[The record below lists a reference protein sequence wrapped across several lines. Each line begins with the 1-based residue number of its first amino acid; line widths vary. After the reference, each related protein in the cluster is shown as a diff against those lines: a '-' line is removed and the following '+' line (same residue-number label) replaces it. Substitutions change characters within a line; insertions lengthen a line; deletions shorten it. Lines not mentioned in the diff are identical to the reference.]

1 MASRHVTETLCFT
14 LTVVHIYIYMWG
26 RTRGKSGNIDGS
38 RPLYPAVN
46 ILDPRNIIAMYTEH
60 KHQTERLIFEGIEP
74 EQDLEWYHKL
84 RSDPSVAQWLEPN
97 IVAPW
102 TKAKGAKSLQV
113 DGALVE

>member
-1 MASRHVTETLCFT
+1 
-14 LTVVHIYIYMWG
+14 MWG